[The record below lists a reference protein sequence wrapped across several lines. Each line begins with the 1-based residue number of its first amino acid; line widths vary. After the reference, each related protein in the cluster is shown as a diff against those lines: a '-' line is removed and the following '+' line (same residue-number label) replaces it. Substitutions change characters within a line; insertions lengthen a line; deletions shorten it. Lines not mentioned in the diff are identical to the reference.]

1 MRFTDR
7 VQGQASLA
15 LRSGDTAAAGYY
27 ADHRRLH
34 AVTGDTGIDAV
45 YTAWAVDRAA
55 GHDSVMMAPTLEQVG
70 RLNARA
76 RADRLAAAG
85 GITGPELVTGSGDT
99 VSAGD
104 LIVTK
109 KNNRWIRLGGG
120 TDFVQNNHR
129 FTVDAVNAD
138 GSLGVTQVGRGV
150 RATLPADYVRD
161 GHVRLGYAHTLA
173 GCQGMTVGAA
183 PGKTG
188 PGRTGTA
195 HALLT
200 PGMSR
205 NEVYPAMTRAV
216 TANHAWIDTGSGSAG
231 GDPHQVVKPE
241 SVSPPTISELFAAMI
256 GRDGANRSATTE
268 TREITD
274 PHRRLGHANDAYA
287 HAVVAGAEHLLP
299 PGEMEGITAAAENAV
314 PGVTTAPAWDT
325 LRGHLA
331 LLVATGQDPI
341 ALLTA
346 AAAERE
352 LDTARDL
359 AAVLDYRLDPT
370 GNHSQGEGPLP
381 WLPAVP
387 AALVAREDWAPYLRA
402 RADLVTTL
410 AQQVRTQAR
419 AWTPQTAPAWAQP
432 YLTDRHL
439 LGDLA
444 VWRAAQTVD
453 ADDQRPAGPRPTR
466 IALAHRHSKL
476 VDRCLTVTGD
486 PADGTHRWATALPQ
500 AGFTAD
506 HLVGDDYWPVLAA
519 RLTLADTAGLPVPAL
534 LADAAQQG
542 PVPAEQPA
550 AALWWRLAP
559 HLAGLVTVTTA
570 AGQHVRPTWTGDLT
584 RILGAEIA
592 TRITQ
597 DPLWPTLV
605 ARVDTAA
612 ATGLDPARLVD
623 DAAALLAATAR
634 TVRPDQYATVLLLHI
649 STLADPAPVTPGH
662 GTDHDVPPDPADADL
677 QPPDDLH
684 TTEPGHEQAL
694 VPAGRVGQGAN
705 DIAEPTDPGDEEALP
720 LDPVA
725 ATITAAADENIDE
738 QAALDRAAAAADAA
752 WEYFQTQ
759 APRSWVPGYL
769 ADRRLDT
776 LVAGYAPSGDRLIRD
791 LHQQGYTD
799 DELLAAGLAKA
810 DTRTGRLASRFHNRL
825 MLPIHD
831 TTGRVVAFI
840 GRTHPNQAGDPPK
853 YLNTPTTGL
862 FRKHQLPYGLTPGAL
877 DRYRAGA
884 DLVIVEG
891 PTDTHAVTTAA
902 ADQTTAGRPAP
913 VVIAPLGTALT
924 AGHLATLDDIAPLAD
939 RQVLV
944 VLDNDPA
951 GRAAARRA
959 HRLLLDA
966 GITTTGT
973 ITLPDRHDPA
983 QLHADDPRAL
993 VDALQNPQPL
1003 ADLVVEDIVATWMR
1017 GVRPGDWGCVE
1028 AVNALTDVAP
1038 IIARLPPGD
1047 RARLA
1052 IRVADT
1058 TGNDL
1063 ITVIDHIEAQVPG
1076 RPVDVDPLGLPTPP
1090 RLRTVPDP
1098 PGAADPET
1106 APSLRDRIRSIG
1118 THVADVRAEGP
1129 GRKPLAKE
1137 QLPRQA
1143 HHREP
1148 HLGW

>member
-1 MRFTDR
+1 
-7 VQGQASLA
+7 
-15 LRSGDTAAAGYY
+15 
-27 ADHRRLH
+27 
-34 AVTGDTGIDAV
+34 
-45 YTAWAVDRAA
+45 
-55 GHDSVMMAPTLEQVG
+55 
-70 RLNARA
+70 
-76 RADRLAAAG
+76 
-85 GITGPELVTGSGDT
+85 
-99 VSAGD
+99 
-104 LIVTK
+104 
-109 KNNRWIRLGGG
+109 
-120 TDFVQNNHR
+120 
-129 FTVDAVNAD
+129 
-138 GSLGVTQVGRGV
+138 
-150 RATLPADYVRD
+150 
-161 GHVRLGYAHTLA
+161 
-173 GCQGMTVGAA
+173 
-183 PGKTG
+183 
-188 PGRTGTA
+188 
-195 HALLT
+195 
-200 PGMSR
+200 
-205 NEVYPAMTRAV
+205 
-216 TANHAWIDTGSGSAG
+216 
-231 GDPHQVVKPE
+231 
-241 SVSPPTISELFAAMI
+241 
-256 GRDGANRSATTE
+256 
-268 TREITD
+268 
-274 PHRRLGHANDAYA
+274 
-287 HAVVAGAEHLLP
+287 
-299 PGEMEGITAAAENAV
+299 
-314 PGVTTAPAWDT
+314 
-325 LRGHLA
+325 
-331 LLVATGQDPI
+331 
-341 ALLTA
+341 
-346 AAAERE
+346 
-352 LDTARDL
+352 
-359 AAVLDYRLDPT
+359 
-370 GNHSQGEGPLP
+370 
-381 WLPAVP
+381 
-387 AALVAREDWAPYLRA
+387 
-402 RADLVTTL
+402 
-410 AQQVRTQAR
+410 
-419 AWTPQTAPAWAQP
+419 
-432 YLTDRHL
+432 
-439 LGDLA
+439 
-444 VWRAAQTVD
+444 
-453 ADDQRPAGPRPTR
+453 
-466 IALAHRHSKL
+466 
-476 VDRCLTVTGD
+476 
-486 PADGTHRWATALPQ
+486 
-500 AGFTAD
+500 
-506 HLVGDDYWPVLAA
+506 
-519 RLTLADTAGLPVPAL
+519 
-534 LADAAQQG
+534 
-542 PVPAEQPA
+542 
-550 AALWWRLAP
+550 
-559 HLAGLVTVTTA
+559 
-570 AGQHVRPTWTGDLT
+570 
-584 RILGAEIA
+584 
-592 TRITQ
+592 
-597 DPLWPTLV
+597 
-605 ARVDTAA
+605 
-612 ATGLDPARLVD
+612 
-623 DAAALLAATAR
+623 
-634 TVRPDQYATVLLLHI
+634 
-649 STLADPAPVTPGH
+649 
-662 GTDHDVPPDPADADL
+662 
-677 QPPDDLH
+677 
-684 TTEPGHEQAL
+684 
-694 VPAGRVGQGAN
+694 
-705 DIAEPTDPGDEEALP
+705 
-720 LDPVA
+720 DPVA